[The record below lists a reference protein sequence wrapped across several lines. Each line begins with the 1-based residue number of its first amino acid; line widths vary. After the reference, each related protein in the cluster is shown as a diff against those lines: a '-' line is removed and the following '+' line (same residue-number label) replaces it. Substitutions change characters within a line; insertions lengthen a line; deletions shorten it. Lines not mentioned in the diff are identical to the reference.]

1 MDLTKLNDV
10 LVDLFIPI
18 LILISALILGKLLER
33 LSQKLFEEL
42 ELEKITK
49 FPNERISVI
58 VKYLAYLAGII
69 IALNRAEILLI
80 TFIILLIFL
89 VIFLVILLV
98 LELHYLLPNIVAGLI
113 VKNRIILNKKIRIS
127 NIPGKIIKVTLKET
141 ILQSN
146 KEILYVPNKLIWNS
160 L

>member
-1 MDLTKLNDV
+1 MDLTKLNNV
-10 LVDLFIPI
+10 LVDLFTPVLI
-18 LILISALILGKLLER
+18 LILALILGKLLER
-33 LSQKLFEEL
+33 LSFKLFEEL

-58 VKYLAYLAGII
+58 LKYLTYLAGII

-89 VIFLVILLV
+89 AIFLVILLV
-98 LELHYLLPNIVAGLI
+98 FELYYLLPNILAGLI
-113 VKNRIILNKKIRIS
+113 IKNKVKLNKKIRIN
-127 NIPGKIIKVTLKET
+127 NISGKIIKVALKET

-146 KEILYVPNKLIWNS
+146 KEILYVPNKLIWKS